1 MKTDVP
7 IKTYFKR
14 NENQNNIKVE
24 LYNVIKANICHKKT
38 LWLPY
43 TAELKRIE
51 NVRDQI
57 SFQDVMGINDK
68 LRQNDFMDS
77 LLFTFNKRIIL
88 EDIDISKLIPAGI
101 FQNKHINVS
110 VKAFVNMQAD
120 FVCRNKLMLYDMMLN
135 IYSVQEV
142 Q

>member
-1 MKTDVP
+1 MINKLMKTDVP

-24 LYNVIKANICHKKT
+24 LYNVLKVNICQMKT

-51 NVRDQI
+51 NVRDKI

-68 LRQNDFMDS
+68 LR
-77 LLFTFNKRIIL
+77 
-88 EDIDISKLIPAGI
+88 
-101 FQNKHINVS
+101 
-110 VKAFVNMQAD
+110 
-120 FVCRNKLMLYDMMLN
+120 
-135 IYSVQEV
+135 
-142 Q
+142 

>member
-1 MKTDVP
+1 
-7 IKTYFKR
+7 
-14 NENQNNIKVE
+14 
-24 LYNVIKANICHKKT
+24 
-38 LWLPY
+38 
-43 TAELKRIE
+43 
-51 NVRDQI
+51 
-57 SFQDVMGINDK
+57 
-68 LRQNDFMDS
+68 MDL

-88 EDIDISKLIPAGI
+88 EDIDISKLIPVGI

-120 FVCRNKLMLYDMMLN
+120 FVCRDKLMLYDMMLN